1 MEKSKMNKSER
12 LNDMMIYLN
21 NLSYFNIKDLTE
33 RYGISKSTALRDI
46 QSLESIGMPIF
57 SEYGRNGRYGILK
70 NRLLSPIFF
79 TMDEVYAIYF
89 STLTLK
95 EFQST
100 PFDLDLQKLKEK
112 FESCISEK
120 NKMNLEKMETVFSFS
135 SSKQIN
141 DCIFLKE
148 ILYSAIN
155 SYVNDII
162 YRRSDKDYKYTVQFL
177 NVSTSFGQWYTTAY
191 NHLLNCINIFRCD
204 KIISISE
211 NKDIEAIEIQ
221 NTDEFIQDN
230 MRQKDAIE
238 FEIAITK
245 KGVDIFIKENYPS
258 MKLNYKDNQAMI
270 CGYYNKN
277 EEDFISNYLM
287 SFGEEIISIKPKK
300 LKKLLVSKIQ
310 CILNYT
316 KKL

>member
-1 MEKSKMNKSER
+1 MNKSER
-12 LNDMMIYLN
+12 INDMMIYLN
-21 NLSYFNIKDLTE
+21 NVSYFNIKDLTE

-57 SEYGRNGRYGILK
+57 SEYGRHGRYGILK
-70 NRLLSPIFF
+70 NRLLSPITF
-79 TMDEVYAIYF
+79 TIEEVYAIYF

-135 SSKQIN
+135 SSKQVN
-141 DCIFLKE
+141 DCIFLKD

-155 SYVNDII
+155 ANVSDII
-162 YRRSDKDYKYTVQFL
+162 YRRYDKDYKYTVQFL

-191 NHLLNCINIFRCD
+191 NHLLKCINVFRCD
-204 KIISISE
+204 KITSIRE
-211 NKDIEAIEIQ
+211 NKDIDALEIS
-221 NTDEFIQDN
+221 NINDFIRDN

-258 MKLNYKDNQAMI
+258 MKLIYKDKQATI

-277 EEDFISNYLM
+277 EENFISNYLM

-300 LKKLLVSKIQ
+300 LKKLIVSKIQ

>member
-1 MEKSKMNKSER
+1 
-12 LNDMMIYLN
+12 
-21 NLSYFNIKDLTE
+21 
-33 RYGISKSTALRDI
+33 
-46 QSLESIGMPIF
+46 
-57 SEYGRNGRYGILK
+57 
-70 NRLLSPIFF
+70 
-79 TMDEVYAIYF
+79 MDEVYAIYF

-141 DCIFLKE
+141 DCIFLKD

-155 SYVNDII
+155 ANVSDII
-162 YRRSDKDYKYTVQFL
+162 YRRYDKDYAYTVQFL

-191 NHLLNCINIFRCD
+191 NHLLKCINVFRCD

-211 NKDIEAIEIQ
+211 NKDIAAIEIQ
-221 NTDEFIQDN
+221 NTDKFIQDN
-230 MRQKDAIE
+230 MRKEDAIE

-258 MKLNYKDNQAMI
+258 MKLNYKDNQATI

-277 EEDFISNYLM
+277 EEEFISNYLM
-287 SFGEEIISIKPKK
+287 SFGEEIISIRPKK
-300 LKKLLVSKIQ
+300 LKKVIVDKIQ
-310 CILNYT
+310 SILNHT
-316 KKL
+316 KRL

>member
-1 MEKSKMNKSER
+1 MNKSER

-21 NLSYFNIKDLTE
+21 NMSYFNLKDLTD
-33 RYGISKSTALRDI
+33 RYGISKSTAIRDI
-46 QSLESIGMPIF
+46 QSLEAIGMPIF

-95 EFQST
+95 EFQTT

-120 NKMNLEKMETVFSFS
+120 NKLNLKKMETVFSFS

-141 DCIFLKE
+141 ECIFLKD

-155 SYVNDII
+155 GNTSDII
-162 YRRSDKDYKYTVQFL
+162 YRRSDNEYAYTVQFL
-177 NVSTSFGQWYTTAY
+177 NLSTSFGQWYTTAY
-191 NHLLNCINIFRCD
+191 NHVLKSINIFRCD
-204 KIISISE
+204 KIISIIE
-211 NKDIEAIEIQ
+211 NREVTPIEIA
-221 NTDEFIQDN
+221 NTDDFIRTN
-230 MRQKDAIE
+230 LREKDAVE
-238 FEIAITK
+238 FEITITK

-258 MKLNYKDNQAMI
+258 MKLIYRDNKATI

-277 EEDFISNYLM
+277 EEAFISNYLM

-300 LKKLLVSKIQ
+300 LKKIIVDKIQ
-310 CILNYT
+310 NILNHT
-316 KKL
+316 KQL

>member
-1 MEKSKMNKSER
+1 MNKSER
-12 LNDMMIYLN
+12 INDMMIYLN
-21 NLSYFNIKDLTE
+21 NVSYFNIKDLTE

-57 SEYGRNGRYGILK
+57 SEHGRHGRYGILK
-70 NRLLSPIFF
+70 NRLLSPITF
-79 TMDEVYAIYF
+79 TIEEVYAIYF

-135 SSKQIN
+135 SSKQVN
-141 DCIFLKE
+141 DCIFLKD

-155 SYVNDII
+155 ANVSDII
-162 YRRSDKDYKYTVQFL
+162 YRRYDKDYKYTVQFL

-191 NHLLNCINIFRCD
+191 NHLLKCINVFRCD
-204 KIISISE
+204 KITSIRE
-211 NKDIEAIEIQ
+211 NKDIEALEIS
-221 NTDEFIQDN
+221 NINDFIQDN

-258 MKLNYKDNQAMI
+258 MKLIYKDNQATI

-277 EEDFISNYLM
+277 EEEFISNYLM

>member
-1 MEKSKMNKSER
+1 MNKSER
-12 LNDMMIYLN
+12 LNDMMIYIN

-57 SEYGRNGRYGILK
+57 SEYGRHGRYGILK
-70 NRLLSPIFF
+70 NRLLSPITF
-79 TMDEVYAIYF
+79 TIEEVYAIYF

-135 SSKQIN
+135 SSKQVN
-141 DCIFLKE
+141 DCIFLKD

-155 SYVNDII
+155 ANVSDII
-162 YRRSDKDYKYTVQFL
+162 YRRYDKDYAYTVQFL

-191 NHLLNCINIFRCD
+191 NHLLNCINVFRCD

-258 MKLNYKDNQAMI
+258 MKLNYKDNQAI
-270 CGYYNKN
+270 ISGYYNKN
-277 EEDFISNYLM
+277 EENFISNYLM

-300 LKKLLVSKIQ
+300 LKNLIVSKIQ

>member
-1 MEKSKMNKSER
+1 
-12 LNDMMIYLN
+12 
-21 NLSYFNIKDLTE
+21 
-33 RYGISKSTALRDI
+33 
-46 QSLESIGMPIF
+46 
-57 SEYGRNGRYGILK
+57 
-70 NRLLSPIFF
+70 
-79 TMDEVYAIYF
+79 
-89 STLTLK
+89 
-95 EFQST
+95 
-100 PFDLDLQKLKEK
+100 
-112 FESCISEK
+112 
-120 NKMNLEKMETVFSFS
+120 METVFCFS
-135 SSKQIN
+135 STKQVN
-141 DCIFLKE
+141 DCIFLKD

-155 SYVNDII
+155 ANVSDII
-162 YRRSDKDYKYTVQFL
+162 YRRYDKDYAYTVQFL

-191 NHLLNCINIFRCD
+191 NHLLKCINVFRCD

-221 NTDEFIQDN
+221 NTDGFIQDN

-277 EEDFISNYLM
+277 EENFISNYLM

-300 LKKLLVSKIQ
+300 LKKVIVDKIQ
-310 CILNYT
+310 SILNHT
-316 KKL
+316 KRL